1 MTGPQKSFL
10 KNDLPD
16 YKNHVIFNQISEG
29 ILVKINVES
38 EMFQRFKSI
47 KWFDVSNSQK
57 KAIFKQFQEL
67 NEIEVTFYESG
78 IYFETDN
85 SVVRTSPFPILSVY

>member
-1 MTGPQKSFL
+1 MTRPQKSFL

-38 EMFQRFKSI
+38 EMSQRFKSI
-47 KWFDVSNSQK
+47 KWFDASNSQK
-57 KAIFKQFQEL
+57 KAIFKQFKEL

-85 SVVRTSPFPILSVY
+85 SVLRTSPFPILSVY